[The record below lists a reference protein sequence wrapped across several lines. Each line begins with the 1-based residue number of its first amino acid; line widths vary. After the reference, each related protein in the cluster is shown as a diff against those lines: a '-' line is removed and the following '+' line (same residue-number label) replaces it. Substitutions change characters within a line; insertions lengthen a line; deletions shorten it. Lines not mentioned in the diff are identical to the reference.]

1 MMGSG
6 VEGGYRPDMSQTKAK
21 AAEKETRRRP
31 QIPES
36 EFSISFS
43 RSSGAGGQNVNK
55 RDTKAEVR
63 WHVGNSSVL
72 TAEEKAMVRKVLAH
86 KMVGEEIQLQC
97 QDLRTQL
104 QNKSICIKRIHELVW
119 DAIIPEKERKETKI
133 SYGQKAARL
142 DNKTREKRKKEERRR
157 GYDE

>member
-21 AAEKETRRRP
+21 AAEKETLRRP

-72 TAEEKAMVRKVLAH
+72 TPEEKVMVRKALAH

-104 QNKSICIKRIHELVW
+104 QNKTICIKRIHELVW
-119 DAIIPEKERKETKI
+119 NAIIPEKERIETKM
-133 SYGQKAARL
+133 SRGQKAVRL
-142 DNKTREKRKKEERRR
+142 DDKTREKRKKEERRR
-157 GYDE
+157 RTDE